1 MAFDT
6 SIDAV
11 AYLYTYGDKDAERS
25 YVGLKTQSGTEAKI
39 RWDGSSPYRE
49 VEFGSLSLNNASQIY
64 TLNHTGVDLGSS
76 NNFLWLGGVE
86 QTCDSTRGTLSGTPN
101 LDKDHKFHLGA
112 SLVTAGYDEMI
123 GEYFHYVRDS
133 SDAEIV
139 ENANYLQKK
148 WGKVNDNSKAPGG
161 VHTGLVLWLDA
172 DDSST
177 VSTAA
182 CTAAVASP
190 NDGNAI
196 SCFKDKSGKGNH
208 LSSDQGSPTYQ
219 TDEFNSRSVIRFAG
233 SENMTVSDLM
243 GMTGGNE
250 SFTVFAVA
258 NRSQTT
264 SDTSLISFGDNETTA
279 KERWDMRITANGR
292 YGSFFKSGTV
302 SVDSAQI
309 VESANKH
316 AVISMSY
323 NGGGVNEPT
332 AVMIYENGASI
343 TEKSAGGSA
352 SGDAAIASTPMLHL
366 GSRPDDSAF
375 HSGDIAEVIIYTR
388 VLSDAE
394 RQSVEAY
401 LAQVDG

>member
-1 MAFDT
+1 
-6 SIDAV
+6 
-11 AYLYTYGDKDAERS
+11 
-25 YVGLKTQSGTEAKI
+25 
-39 RWDGSSPYRE
+39 
-49 VEFGSLSLNNASQIY
+49 
-64 TLNHTGVDLGSS
+64 
-76 NNFLWLGGVE
+76 
-86 QTCDSTRGTLSGTPN
+86 
-101 LDKDHKFHLGA
+101 
-112 SLVTAGYDEMI
+112 MI

-401 LAQVDG
+401 LAQKWMDEPYYRSCKDPRCRRIHRRWCLHHRRRRLQRPHGCLRCLL